1 MASERPALQQKLSLD
16 NKYCHLYSN
25 GELSENNVKK
35 DRNRSS
41 YVLSITMNYRVLSSQ
56 KLTCSFIESPG
67 SPAALAAHK
76 RRRPPTAGA
85 N

>member
-56 KLTCSFIESPG
+56 KPNCSAESLG
-67 SPAALAAHK
+67 SPVALAAHK
-76 RRRPPTAGA
+76 RLRETTADA
-85 N
+85 H